1 MDGVIIFA
9 DDDVLIDN
17 RYENKL
23 FKKFVKDGGFPVLPI
38 TNILD
43 LEKAIDSISTF
54 RVLILDWEFK
64 KNIGIDEDAGARL
77 PNDTP
82 LDMLL
87 KKDIYSLIYI
97 YSRNPDKIRNN
108 EELKVKFGDKIK
120 IEDKKGDDGDV
131 DKEFEKIQKG
141 ISDFEE
147 KHLFMEI
154 PFVWSQAINRSVQNI
169 FFELEQADPNWI
181 QEIKDASQKDGDG
194 PILDIMNIF
203 HNILSES
210 LVQNND
216 LRKALIDYNPQDL
229 NDNCDKEKTARL
241 YRRIFYSKLTENAP
255 IATGD
260 LFKFGKDKYGI
271 LISPEC
277 EIKNKKDKEL
287 EFLLLCKKDIEI
299 YFNER
304 YSHKYKKDD
313 FNDLKN
319 KTKENLKK
327 AYNNDFSGI
336 HLLPSFPFCDSIY
349 DRTACINFKTA
360 FSIKKKKEFNGKRT
374 KYRLNSP
381 YIQQLRQRYIAF
393 FGRYGVP
400 DIPNSLRMY
409 NLENIK

>member
-1 MDGVIIFA
+1 MDGIIIFA

-169 FFELEQADPNWI
+169 FFELEQADINWI
-181 QEIKDASQKDGDG
+181 KEIKKKASNDVLEIIG
-194 PILDIMNIF
+194 IF
-203 HNILSES
+203 HNILDES
-210 LVQNND
+210 LIQNELLINELNKIITD
-216 LRKALIDYNPQDL
+216 ESELDGEKAA
-229 NDNCDKEKTARL
+229 KL
-241 YRRIFYSKLTENAP
+241 YQRIFYSKLNDNAP
-255 IATGD
+255 IMTGD
-260 LFKFGKDKYGI
+260 IFKFNENKYGI
-271 LISPEC
+271 LITPEC
-277 EIKNKKDKEL
+277 DIARDDYQGKYDFLIIDKCESEAFQKRTNDKK
-287 EFLLLCKKDIEI
+287 I
-299 YFNER
+299 FNNG
-304 YSHKYKKDD
+304 SLSKH
-313 FNDLKN
+313 
-319 KTKENLKK
+319 
-327 AYNNDFSGI
+327 I
-336 HLLPSFPFCDSIY
+336 LPSFPFYENNIIL
-349 DRTACINFKTA
+349 INKLALIDFKISHIISRRSKTDLL
-360 FSIKKKKEFNGKRT
+360 KLKR
-374 KYRLNSP
+374 KYKLNSP

-400 DIPNSLRMY
+400 DIPNSLRIY

>member
-169 FFELEQADPNWI
+169 FFELEQADINWI
-181 QEIKDASQKDGDG
+181 KEIKKKASNDVLEIIG
-194 PILDIMNIF
+194 IF
-203 HNILSES
+203 HNILDES
-210 LVQNND
+210 LIQNELLINELNKIITD
-216 LRKALIDYNPQDL
+216 ESELDGEKAA
-229 NDNCDKEKTARL
+229 KL
-241 YRRIFYSKLTENAP
+241 YQRIFYSKLNDNAP
-255 IATGD
+255 IMTGD
-260 LFKFGKDKYGI
+260 IFKFNENKYGI
-271 LISPEC
+271 LITPEC
-277 EIKNKKDKEL
+277 DIARDDYQGKYDFLIIDKCESEAFQKRTNDKK
-287 EFLLLCKKDIEI
+287 I
-299 YFNER
+299 FNNG
-304 YSHKYKKDD
+304 SLSKH
-313 FNDLKN
+313 
-319 KTKENLKK
+319 
-327 AYNNDFSGI
+327 I
-336 HLLPSFPFCDSIY
+336 LPSFPFYENNIIL
-349 DRTACINFKTA
+349 INKLALIDFKISHIISRRSKTDLL
-360 FSIKKKKEFNGKRT
+360 KLKR
-374 KYRLNSP
+374 KYKLNSP

-400 DIPNSLRMY
+400 DIPNSLRIY

>member
-1 MDGVIIFA
+1 MDGIIIFA

-169 FFELEQADPNWI
+169 FFELEQADINWI
-181 QEIKDASQKDGDG
+181 KEIKKKASNDVLEIIG
-194 PILDIMNIF
+194 IF
-203 HNILSES
+203 HNILDES
-210 LVQNND
+210 LIQNELLINELNKIITD
-216 LRKALIDYNPQDL
+216 ESELDGEKAA
-229 NDNCDKEKTARL
+229 KL
-241 YRRIFYSKLTENAP
+241 YQRIFYSKLNDNAP
-255 IATGD
+255 IMAGD
-260 LFKFGKDKYGI
+260 IFKFNENEYGI
-271 LISPEC
+271 LITPEC
-277 EIKNKKDKEL
+277 DIARDDYQGKYDFLIIDKCESEAFQKRTNDKK
-287 EFLLLCKKDIEI
+287 I
-299 YFNER
+299 FNNG
-304 YSHKYKKDD
+304 SLSKH
-313 FNDLKN
+313 
-319 KTKENLKK
+319 
-327 AYNNDFSGI
+327 I
-336 HLLPSFPFCDSIY
+336 LPSFPFYENNIIL
-349 DRTACINFKTA
+349 INKLALIDFKISHIISRRSKTDLL
-360 FSIKKKKEFNGKRT
+360 KLKR
-374 KYRLNSP
+374 KYKLNSP

-400 DIPNSLRMY
+400 DIPNSLRIY

>member
-1 MDGVIIFA
+1 MDGIIIFA
-9 DDDVLIDN
+9 DDDVLKDN
-17 RYENKL
+17 QPENKL

-169 FFELEQADPNWI
+169 FFELEQADINWI
-181 QEIKDASQKDGDG
+181 KEIKKKASNDVLEIIG
-194 PILDIMNIF
+194 IF
-203 HNILSES
+203 HNILDES
-210 LVQNND
+210 LIQNELLINELNKIITD
-216 LRKALIDYNPQDL
+216 ESELDGEKAA
-229 NDNCDKEKTARL
+229 KL
-241 YRRIFYSKLTENAP
+241 YQRIFYSKLNDNAP
-255 IATGD
+255 IMTGD
-260 LFKFGKDKYGI
+260 IFKFNENEYGI
-271 LISPEC
+271 LITPEC
-277 EIKNKKDKEL
+277 DIARDDYQGKYDFLIIDKCESEAFQKRTNDKK
-287 EFLLLCKKDIEI
+287 I
-299 YFNER
+299 FNNG
-304 YSHKYKKDD
+304 SLSKH
-313 FNDLKN
+313 
-319 KTKENLKK
+319 
-327 AYNNDFSGI
+327 I
-336 HLLPSFPFCDSIY
+336 LPSFPFYENNIIL
-349 DRTACINFKTA
+349 INKLALIDFKISHIISRRSKTDLL
-360 FSIKKKKEFNGKRT
+360 KLKR
-374 KYRLNSP
+374 KYKLNSP

-400 DIPNSLRMY
+400 DIPNSLRIY